1 MAHLSESDTIYGVMV
16 RSNVLLPAG
25 AGGTRKWLAF
35 TTCFILGMAVSLSAD
50 TLSEVR
56 DARRVHAVDIRVFDG
71 ELTIVGSDTDELRV
85 EGEVTGNDGYID
97 VEAARGGYRITVRR
111 RDRPGTPSSDLT
123 VTLPARTHL
132 HLESGNADVSMSGLE
147 GRVSVKGR
155 RGDID
160 LEYGGSREVDVYT
173 TSGGIAI
180 AADTLHNVRARSADG
195 AISVTAGGAGAVK
208 LRSTGGDIDL
218 SVDRFRRGNIDLRN
232 TSGTTRL
239 TLGGRSAAWIHMPRR
254 GAEVS
259 PSPDQAEG
267 AGFGAV
273 EERARLAY
281 RVGGGFGEVY
291 ISSTGGNIELAI
303 D

>member
-1 MAHLSESDTIYGVMV
+1 MLFLT
-16 RSNVLLPAG
+16 
-25 AGGTRKWLAF
+25 
-35 TTCFILGMAVSLSAD
+35 AVAAQAD

-56 DARRVHAVDIRVFDG
+56 DASRVNAVDIRVFDG
-71 ELTIVGSDTDELRV
+71 DLQIEGSDTDELRV
-85 EGEVTGNDGYID
+85 EGEVTGNDGYMD

-111 RDRPGTPSSDLT
+111 RDRPGTPSSDLAI
-123 VTLPARTHL
+123 TLPARVNL
-132 HLESGNADVSMSGLE
+132 HIESGNANVGMSGLE
-147 GRVSVKGR
+147 GRVTVKGR

-160 LEYGGSREVDVYT
+160 LEYEGSREVDIFT
-173 TSGGIAI
+173 TSGAIDI
-180 AADTLHNVRARSADG
+180 AADTLHNVRARSVDG
-195 AISVTAGGAGAVK
+195 AISASAGGASRVK

-239 TLGGRSAAWIHMPRR
+239 TLGDRSAAWIHMPRR

-259 PSPDQAEG
+259 PSPGQAEG

-273 EERARLAY
+273 EERARFAY

-291 ISSTGGNIELAI
+291 ISSTGGAIELAI